1 MFAKEAVRTWRCLF
15 ECLSCL
21 MWCKHCLCEILST
34 WMLKLLVV
42 YEPGV
47 IRAGGVRAVNQAL
60 VSVLHLQDDLTVKR
74 PRHQVVIVTFHHVDK
89 HTKMLFTID
98 DVNVAPEAKLQRGV
112 KRVINGHN
120 LLYFEWT
127 TLYAKGAV

>member
-1 MFAKEAVRTWRCLF
+1 
-15 ECLSCL
+15 
-21 MWCKHCLCEILST
+21 
-34 WMLKLLVV
+34 MLKLLVV

-47 IRAGGVRAVNQAL
+47 IRAGGVGAVNQAL
-60 VSVLHLQDDLTVKR
+60 VSVLHLQNDLTVKR

-89 HTKMLFTID
+89 HPKMLFTID

-120 LLYFEWT
+120 FFTLNGLLCMQRALCKTPWSR
-127 TLYAKGAV
+127 